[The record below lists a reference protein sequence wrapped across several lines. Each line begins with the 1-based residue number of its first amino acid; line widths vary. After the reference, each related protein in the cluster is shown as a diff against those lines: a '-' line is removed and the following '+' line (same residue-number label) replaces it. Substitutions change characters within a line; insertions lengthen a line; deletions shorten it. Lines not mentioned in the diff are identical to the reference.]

1 LLFTTQAQLVTAEH
15 DTAIAEFNVA
25 AAIGRLTAPELRL
38 PIRLY
43 DMDRHYQRGKGQ
55 VDRFCRRPQRVIP
68 LSDRSTR
75 AVLEIMARG
84 QRRFVHDSLLEE
96 AGFEPVWGFSCQV
109 VVFVFLPVLYS
120 ELESRSSSRRLRSGW
135 RSDDELRQGF
145 LHSFSV

>member
-1 LLFTTQAQLVTAEH
+1 MLFTTQAHLVTAEH

-68 LSDRSTR
+68 LSDRSTK
-75 AVLEIMARG
+75 AVLEVNHLPRSEALRG
-84 QRRFVHDSLLEE
+84 IAPQH
-96 AGFEPVWGFSCQV
+96 
-109 VVFVFLPVLYS
+109 
-120 ELESRSSSRRLRSGW
+120 
-135 RSDDELRQGF
+135 
-145 LHSFSV
+145 

>member
-1 LLFTTQAQLVTAEH
+1 LLFTTQAHLVTAEH

-109 VVFVFLPVLYS
+109 VVFGFLPVLCS

-135 RSDDELRQGF
+135 RSDELRQGF